1 MAISSNVLRDDV
13 DQDNLIKIT
22 KWLRKVKPSMKNH
35 TVTGIFLPKTGDQNV
50 VFQVA
55 DVSDLSKND
64 IVMISAE
71 YILEEF
77 KRN

>member
-1 MAISSNVLRDDV
+1 MEMIGLRDDV
-13 DQDNLIKIT
+13 DQDDLDGIT
-22 KWLRKVKPSMKNH
+22 RWIRKVKPSMKNH
-35 TVTGIFLPKTGDQNV
+35 IVTGIFLPKTGDQNV